1 MNPHQLY
8 TTLVAKT
15 SVMNY
20 NFITL
25 GKVLRDLKEGDR
37 FKEAVGDID
46 TWQHFVKQPE
56 VGLTVGEANRLIEL
70 YTTFVLE
77 LGYSEEQLS
86 SISLKNLKVLLPVA
100 KQGVQNLDE
109 LLEQA
114 RTLSDK
120 DFKDALIETSE
131 SLVEVP
137 RTYKYVVMRV
147 CNETKNMAKVHGI
160 ESSSISEAFNIIED
174 GNNFYLK

>member
-1 MNPHQLY
+1 MTPHESY
-8 TTLVAKT
+8 TSLVSKV

-25 GKVLRDLKEGDR
+25 GRVLRDLKEEER
-37 FKEAVGDID
+37 FKQAIGDID

-56 VGLTVGEANRLIEL
+56 VGLTVGEANKLIDL

-86 SISLKNLKVLLPVA
+86 SISLKNLKVLMPVA
-100 KQGVQNLDE
+100 KQGVQNLEE

-120 DFKDALIETSE
+120 DFKDALIETKE
-131 SLVEVP
+131 SLEEVP

-147 CNETKNMAKVHGI
+147 CNETKNMSKVHEI
-160 ESSSISEAFNIIED
+160 TDEIKQQLN
-174 GNNFYLK
+174 L

>member
-160 ESSSISEAFNIIED
+160 ESGSISEVFNIIED

>member
-1 MNPHQLY
+1 MNPHELY
-8 TTLVAKT
+8 TSLVAKT
-15 SVMNY
+15 EVMNY
-20 NFITL
+20 YFISL

-37 FKEAVGDID
+37 FKQAIGDID

-56 VGLTVGEANRLIEL
+56 VGLTVGEANKLIDL

-86 SISLKNLKVLLPVA
+86 SISLKNLKVLMPVA

-120 DFKDALIETSE
+120 DFKDALVETSE

-147 CNETKNMAKVHGI
+147 CNETKNMTKVHGI
-160 ESSSISEAFNIIED
+160 ESSNISEAFNIIED

>member
-147 CNETKNMAKVHGI
+147 CNETKNMSKVHDI
-160 ESSSISEAFNIIED
+160 TDEIKQQLN
-174 GNNFYLK
+174 L

>member
-1 MNPHQLY
+1 MTPPELY
-8 TTLVAKT
+8 TSLVART
-15 SVMNY
+15 EVMNY

-25 GKVLRDLKEGDR
+25 GKTLKDLKEGDR
-37 FKEAVGDID
+37 FKQAIGDID

-56 VGLTVGEANRLIEL
+56 VGLTVGEANKLIDL

-86 SISLKNLKVLLPVA
+86 YISLKNLKVLLPVT

-147 CNETKNMAKVHGI
+147 CNETKNMTKVHGI

>member
-1 MNPHQLY
+1 MTPHDSY
-8 TTLVAKT
+8 TSLVGRV
-15 SVMNY
+15 SLMNY
-20 NFITL
+20 NFISL

-56 VGLTVGEANRLIEL
+56 VGLTVGEANKLIDL

-77 LGYSEEQLS
+77 LGYSEEQLA
-86 SISLKNLKVLLPVA
+86 SISLKNLKVLMPVA

-131 SLVEVP
+131 SLTEVP

-147 CNETKNMAKVHGI
+147 CNETKNMSKVHGI
-160 ESSSISEAFNIIED
+160 ESGRIAETFHIIED
-174 GNNFYLK
+174 GNNFYLE

>member
-1 MNPHQLY
+1 MKPHELY
-8 TTLVAKT
+8 TSLVAKT
-15 SVMNY
+15 EVMNY
-20 NFITL
+20 NFISL
-25 GKVLRDLKEGDR
+25 GKTLRDLKEGDR
-37 FKEAVGDID
+37 FREAVGDID

-56 VGLTVGEANRLIEL
+56 IGLTVGEANKLIDL

-86 SISLKNLKVLLPVA
+86 SISLKNLKVLLPLV
-100 KQGVQNLDE
+100 KQGVQNLEE
-109 LLEQA
+109 LMDQA

-137 RTYKYVVMRV
+137 RTYKYVVMKV
-147 CNETKNMAKVHGI
+147 CNETKNMSKVHEI
-160 ESSSISEAFNIIED
+160 TDEIKQQLN
-174 GNNFYLK
+174 L

>member
-1 MNPHQLY
+1 MNAHQLY
-8 TTLVAKT
+8 TSLVAKT
-15 SVMNY
+15 EVMNY
-20 NFITL
+20 NFISI
-25 GKVLRDLKEGDR
+25 GGVLRELKEVDR
-37 FKEAVGDID
+37 FKEAVGDTD

-56 VGLTVGEANRLIEL
+56 IGLTVGEANKLIDL

-86 SISLKNLKVLLPVA
+86 SISLKNLKVLMPVA
-100 KQGVQNLDE
+100 KQGVQNLEE

-137 RTYKYVVMRV
+137 RTYKYVVMKV
-147 CNETKNMAKVHGI
+147 CNETKNMSKVHDI
-160 ESSSISEAFNIIED
+160 TDEIKQQLN
-174 GNNFYLK
+174 L